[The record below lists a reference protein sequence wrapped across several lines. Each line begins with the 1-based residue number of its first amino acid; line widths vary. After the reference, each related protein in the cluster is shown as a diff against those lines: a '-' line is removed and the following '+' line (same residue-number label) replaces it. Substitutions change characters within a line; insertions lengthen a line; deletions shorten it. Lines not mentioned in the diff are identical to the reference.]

1 MKTILITGSSGFV
14 GSFLK
19 KKLVKKYKVF
29 GIDIVNDNFKDKNY
43 MFFKYDISKED
54 FLKKLRKKK

>member
-29 GIDIVNDNFKDKNY
+29 GIDIVNDNFKDTNY

-54 FLKKLRKKK
+54 ILKKLR